1 MGAVVLRVVVVVMD
15 GHLGLRIGVHITL
28 LVLALST
35 LPTTH
40 SRRLKLEAADRS
52 NAKLTAEVRAFAAE
66 QEKVAQ
72 TPALNPMFFLTTS

>member
-1 MGAVVLRVVVVVMD
+1 ME
-15 GHLGLRIGVHITL
+15 
-28 LVLALST
+28 ALERECQE
-35 LPTTH
+35 L
-40 SRRLKLEAADRS
+40 RLKLEAADRS